1 MKIKSREDLCLPDVK
16 RHSEFELQQV
26 NNFTNANPLP
36 IPTPS
41 HRMNIAAPMGSF

>member
-26 NNFTNANPLP
+26 YNFTNANPLP

-41 HRMNIAAPMGSF
+41 HCMNIAAPMGSF